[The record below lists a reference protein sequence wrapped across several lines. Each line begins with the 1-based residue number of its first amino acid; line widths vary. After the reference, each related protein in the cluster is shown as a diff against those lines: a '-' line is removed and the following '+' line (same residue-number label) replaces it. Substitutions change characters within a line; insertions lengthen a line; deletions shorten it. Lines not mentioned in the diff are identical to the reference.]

1 MPLRRLLG
9 LTTAASASLRR
20 GFSTAAWRP
29 PWAMVQ
35 HVAAFTTPPP
45 VAPRASLRLAEPPCA
60 SRLLVPE
67 HLVRPPRDLDPDGD
81 TIYAAFA
88 GCVYAASG
96 DGLLLLTFFDFPAT
110 APVVPG
116 VIMPSGIRARRVT
129 GIGEE
134 PEVTR
139 FVCNPLSGQLF
150 RLPDIDGTT
159 KTLRYSDI
167 GILTQSE
174 RPDQPPDKYAVAVLS
189 NGPDRSFVI
198 QRFLSQTGKWDK
210 IVGLPLPSPLPLGRP
225 MDMNLP
231 HEVVAFAGR
240 LWWVDVA
247 RGALSVDP
255 FSDRPG
261 LRFVELPR
269 GSVAEHA
276 DRKEQRDLFRFRRMG
291 VSEGR
296 MRYAEV
302 TQEEPFLLSSFTLDD
317 DGSCWTLE
325 HRVALR
331 RVWPHDD
338 LCEGKPWISVVDP
351 LNASV
356 MHLTVGKQSLSLDM
370 AMGTLLGCTLIGE
383 DDRHRVEFDLL
394 KPCVLPPWLE
404 SSQIPSSGSLSRN
417 KDNVKS
423 KSLSD
428 ILVRVDRVKKN

>member
-9 LTTAASASLRR
+9 LSAAAAASAGLRR

-35 HVAAFTTPPP
+35 HAAAFSMPAPA
-45 VAPRASLRLAEPPCA
+45 APRASLRLAGPPCA

-110 APVVPG
+110 APIVPG
-116 VIMPSGIRARRVT
+116 VIIRPSGLRARRVT

-174 RPDQPPDKYAVAVLS
+174 RPDQPPDMYTVAVLS
-189 NGPDRSFVI
+189 NGQDRSFVI
-198 QRFLSQTGKWDK
+198 QRFLSQTGRWDK
-210 IVGLPLPSPLPLGRP
+210 IVGLPPPHPLARP
-225 MDMNLP
+225 MDMNLL

-255 FSDRPG
+255 FSDRPE

-276 DRKEQRDLFRFRRMG
+276 DWKERRDLFRYRRMG

-302 TQEEPFLLSSFTLDD
+302 TKEEPFVLSSFTLDD

-325 HRVALR
+325 HRLALR
-331 RVWPHDD
+331 RVWPHED
-338 LCEGKPWISVVDP
+338 LYQGEAVDF
-351 LNASV
+351 
-356 MHLTVGKQSLSLDM
+356 
-370 AMGTLLGCTLIGE
+370 C
-383 DDRHRVEFDLL
+383 
-394 KPCVLPPWLE
+394 C
-404 SSQIPSSGSLSRN
+404 
-417 KDNVKS
+417 
-423 KSLSD
+423 
-428 ILVRVDRVKKN
+428 